1 LESGPYYIEDKELI
15 EKVQRRFTKMINNVK
30 ERRGKITLLTAM
42 IIFIYQQLVATQ
54 QIKHNNNISK

>member
-1 LESGPYYIEDKELI
+1 
-15 EKVQRRFTKMINNVK
+15 MINNVK